1 MNYNLFKL
9 LLFVS
14 FFVLSD
20 CSQKPTIGNIV
31 PDHKWSYEDLKS
43 EYKQCRGRGQL
54 ISKGTLRGKLTFFF
68 TVRDDSTYIQFRDF
82 LGRRTLYLQFLGN
95 EVYAWDILQDKW
107 FLTSQIQSKYPFLI
121 VLEPTDLTRYFWG
134 IDPQFKGKE
143 HPKEFIFDHKSISVT
158 FQTTPGNVGP
168 MVSKAMIQINDNQNQ
183 IEIEI
188 EEREYGMSYPRLIRA
203 IPPTI
208 LHN

>member
-1 MNYNLFKL
+1 M
-9 LLFVS
+9 
-14 FFVLSD
+14 
-20 CSQKPTIGNIV
+20 II
-31 PDHKWSYEDLKS
+31 PDYKWSYEELKS
-43 EYKQCRGRGQL
+43 EYKQCRGKGQL
-54 ISKGTLRGKLTFFF
+54 ISKGELQGKLTFYF
-68 TVRDDSTYIQFRDF
+68 TVMNDSTYIQFRDF
-82 LGRRTLYLQFLGN
+82 LGRRTLYLQLLGN

-107 FLTSQIQSKYPFLI
+107 FLTTQIQSQYPFLI

-134 IDPQFKGKE
+134 IDPQLRRKE
-143 HPKEFIFDHKSISVT
+143 YQKDFMFDHKSISIS
-158 FQTTPGNVGP
+158 FQTKPGAVGS
-168 MVSKAMIQINDNQNQ
+168 MVSKAMFQINDNQNQ